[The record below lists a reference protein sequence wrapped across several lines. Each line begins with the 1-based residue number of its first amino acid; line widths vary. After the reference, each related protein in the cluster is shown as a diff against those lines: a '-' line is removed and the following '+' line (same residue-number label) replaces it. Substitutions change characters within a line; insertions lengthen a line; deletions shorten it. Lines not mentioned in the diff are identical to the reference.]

1 MNQVCE
7 ASSILPASPRYQ
19 WSKPLC
25 LIAGLLYTDPI
36 DPVGEHF
43 MIYPSNAGSSW
54 DTAASSKRPPRV
66 PTTHLAP
73 VRQLLACCL
82 VCACLLMV
90 TANVGATTIL
100 GIDIDELTADAEL
113 IFEGEVILTETRED
127 SRSGI
132 ISTYVTFNVVDVMK
146 GDYDAASI
154 ELKFMGGAF
163 DGRIVQVSGLQI
175 PQMGEQG
182 IYFVESTSRDLI
194 NPLLGWSQ
202 GHFII
207 IVDDDGERRISTA
220 NEKPV
225 TEVQG
230 VSGIPL
236 AIKKPQALIQGGGDA
251 AAGVTTESSLILIR
265 RALSVDEFKARI
277 QDLMENH

>member
-1 MNQVCE
+1 MFYRSNIGPFWNVLKSNSE
-7 ASSILPASPRYQ
+7 IT
-19 WSKPLC
+19 C
-25 LIAGLLYTDPI
+25 LRAIA
-36 DPVGEHF
+36 
-43 MIYPSNAGSSW
+43 
-54 DTAASSKRPPRV
+54 SKRL
-66 PTTHLAP
+66 HH
-73 VRQLLACCL
+73 LLACSF
-82 VCACLLMV
+82 VSACLSFV
-90 TANVGATTIL
+90 AGSAGATTIL
-100 GIDIDELTADAEL
+100 GMDIDKLTADAEF
-113 IFEGEVILTETRED
+113 IFEGEVVLTETRQD
-127 SRSGI
+127 SNSRI

-154 ELKFMGGAF
+154 ELKFMGGVF
-163 DGRIVQVSGLQI
+163 DGRIMQVSGLKI
-175 PQMGEQG
+175 PQLGEQG

-207 IVDDDGERRISTA
+207 IVDDGERRISTA
-220 NEKPV
+220 DEKPV

-277 QDLMENH
+277 QDLMEN

>member
-1 MNQVCE
+1 M
-7 ASSILPASPRYQ
+7 SPVLGPV
-19 WSKPLC
+19 SLSLC
-25 LIAGLLYTDPI
+25 LIRGLLYTDPI
-36 DPVGEHF
+36 DSVGEHL
-43 MIYPSNAGSSW
+43 MIQPSNAGPGR
-54 DTAASSKRPPRV
+54 DTAESSHRPPLV
-66 PTTHLAP
+66 PAIRRTP
-73 VRQLLACCL
+73 VRRLLACCL
-82 VCACLLMV
+82 VCTCLLIV
-90 TANVGATTIL
+90 TADIVATTIL
-100 GIDIDELTADAEL
+100 GIDIDQLTADAEF
-113 IFEGEVILTETRED
+113 IFEGEVVVTETRED

-163 DGRIVQVSGLQI
+163 EGRIVQVSGLKI

-207 IVDDDGERRISTA
+207 VDDDGERKISTA
-220 NEKPV
+220 HEKPV
-225 TEVQG
+225 TEIQS

-251 AAGVTTESSLILIR
+251 AAGVTTESSPILIR

-277 QDLMENH
+277 QDLMENQRVLD

>member
-1 MNQVCE
+1 MN
-7 ASSILPASPRYQ
+7 
-19 WSKPLC
+19 
-25 LIAGLLYTDPI
+25 
-36 DPVGEHF
+36 
-43 MIYPSNAGSSW
+43 YPSNAGSNW
-54 DTAASSKRPPRV
+54 DTAESSNRPPSV
-66 PTTHLAP
+66 PTIPPALM
-73 VRQLLACCL
+73 RQLLGCCL

-100 GIDIDELTADAEL
+100 GIDIDQLTADAEL

-132 ISTYVTFNVVDVMK
+132 ISTYVTFDVVDVMK
-146 GDYDAASI
+146 GDYDATSI

-163 DGRIVQVSGLQI
+163 DGRIVQVSGLKI

-207 IVDDDGERRISTA
+207 VDDDGERRISTA
-220 NEKPV
+220 HEKPV

-236 AIKKPQALIQGGGDA
+236 AIKKPQAIIQGGGDA

-277 QDLMENH
+277 QDLMEKH

>member
-1 MNQVCE
+1 MIYLLNTGSTQSAV
-7 ASSILPASPRYQ
+7 SSNGEPLRLPA
-19 WSKPLC
+19 
-25 LIAGLLYTDPI
+25 I
-36 DPVGEHF
+36 
-43 MIYPSNAGSSW
+43 
-54 DTAASSKRPPRV
+54 RPARRW
-66 PTTHLAP
+66 H
-73 VRQLLACCL
+73 LLACSF
-82 VCACLLMV
+82 VCACLSIV
-90 TANVGATTIL
+90 TANAGATTIL
-100 GIDIDELTADAEL
+100 GMDIDQLAADAEF

-132 ISTYVTFNVVDVMK
+132 ISTYVTFNIVDVMK

-163 DGRIVQVSGLQI
+163 DGRMVQVSGLKI

-207 IVDDDGERRISTA
+207 VDDDGERRISTA
-220 NEKPV
+220 DEKPV
-225 TEVQG
+225 TEVRG
-230 VSGIPL
+230 VAGIPA

-251 AAGVTTESSLILIR
+251 AAGVTTESSLILIG
-265 RALSVDEFKARI
+265 RALSVAEFKARI
-277 QDLMENH
+277 RDLIEN